1 MESERQQFQDERNER
16 KRLLLERQAREI
28 EEFDIE
34 STQMGFNA
42 LAIADASTTDGDLFA
57 HYDGGQDD
65 MTSVTGSMLSLA
77 HSNSANSFS
86 HTAL

>member
-28 EEFDIE
+28 EDFDME

-42 LAIADASTTDGDLFA
+42 LAIADASTSDGDIFA
-57 HYDGGQDD
+57 HYDGQDD
-65 MTSVTGSMLSLA
+65 MSSVTGSMLSLA